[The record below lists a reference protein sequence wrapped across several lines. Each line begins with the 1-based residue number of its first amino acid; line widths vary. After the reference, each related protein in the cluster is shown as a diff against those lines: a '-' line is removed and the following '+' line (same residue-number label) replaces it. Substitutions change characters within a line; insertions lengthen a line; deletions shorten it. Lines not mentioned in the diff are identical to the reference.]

1 MAGVLYHL
9 LRTILTTRNRKMLR
23 LAFSLQNYENTTG
36 IPRGIVEDGMVIV
49 VDGTVTRITMKTME
63 EVAETNG
70 GPMNLDLPTLVMAT
84 TTIMDGIILA
94 VMVVAVIVVVV
105 VMGEEVIG
113 TTLCPSKDVLG
124 LMINQGREETMVSH
138 IGSQIMVSPE
148 AQCPPWHIWLG
159 DLDIIHMEY
168 HLAQRHQRM
177 IL

>member
-1 MAGVLYHL
+1 MAGALYHL
-9 LRTILTTRNRKMLR
+9 LRTILTTRNRKMFH

-49 VDGTVTRITMKTME
+49 VDGTLTRITMKTME
-63 EVAETNG
+63 EVKTNG
-70 GPMNLDLPTLVMAT
+70 GPMNLDLPTRVMA

-94 VMVVAVIVVVV
+94 VMAVAVTVVVV

-124 LMINQGREETMVSH
+124 LMINQVRGETMVSH
-138 IGSQIMVSPE
+138 IGSQIMGSPE

-168 HLAQRHQRM
+168 HLAQQHQRM

>member
-63 EVAETNG
+63 EVKTNG
-70 GPMNLDLPTLVMAT
+70 GPMNLDLPTRVMA

-94 VMVVAVIVVVV
+94 VMAVAVTVVVV

>member
-1 MAGVLYHL
+1 MAGALYHL

-63 EVAETNG
+63 EVKTNG
-70 GPMNLDLPTLVMAT
+70 GPMNLDLPTRVMAT
-84 TTIMDGIILA
+84 ATIMDGIILA
-94 VMVVAVIVVVV
+94 VMAVAVTVVVV

-124 LMINQGREETMVSH
+124 LMINQDRGETMVSH
-138 IGSQIMVSPE
+138 IGSQIMGSPE

-159 DLDIIHMEY
+159 DLDTIHMEY
-168 HLAQRHQRM
+168 HLAQQHQRM

>member
-1 MAGVLYHL
+1 MAGALYHL

-63 EVAETNG
+63 EVKTNG
-70 GPMNLDLPTLVMAT
+70 GPMNLDLPTRVMA

-94 VMVVAVIVVVV
+94 VMAVAVTVVVV

-113 TTLCPSKDVLG
+113 TTLCPSKDVVG
-124 LMINQGREETMVSH
+124 LMINQVRGETMVSH
-138 IGSQIMVSPE
+138 IGSQIMGSPE

-168 HLAQRHQRM
+168 HLAQQHQRM

>member
-9 LRTILTTRNRKMLR
+9 LRTILTTRNRKMFH

-63 EVAETNG
+63 EVETNG

>member
-1 MAGVLYHL
+1 MAGALYHL

-63 EVAETNG
+63 EVETNG
-70 GPMNLDLPTLVMAT
+70 GPMNLDLPTRVMA

-94 VMVVAVIVVVV
+94 VMAVAVTVVVV

-113 TTLCPSKDVLG
+113 TTLCPSKDVVG
-124 LMINQGREETMVSH
+124 LMINQVRGETMVSH
-138 IGSQIMVSPE
+138 LGSQIMVSPE
-148 AQCPPWHIWLG
+148 AQCPQWHIWLG

>member
-1 MAGVLYHL
+1 MAGALYHL

-63 EVAETNG
+63 EVKTNG
-70 GPMNLDLPTLVMAT
+70 GPMNLDLPIRVMA

-94 VMVVAVIVVVV
+94 VMAVAVTVVVV

-113 TTLCPSKDVLG
+113 TTLCPSKDVVG
-124 LMINQGREETMVSH
+124 LMINQGRGETMVSH
-138 IGSQIMVSPE
+138 LGSQIMVSPE

>member
-9 LRTILTTRNRKMLR
+9 LRTILTTRNRKMFH

-63 EVAETNG
+63 EVKTNG
-70 GPMNLDLPTLVMAT
+70 GPMNLDLPTRVMA

-94 VMVVAVIVVVV
+94 VMAVAVTVVVV

-124 LMINQGREETMVSH
+124 LMINQDREETMVSH

-168 HLAQRHQRM
+168 HLAQQHQRM

>member
-1 MAGVLYHL
+1 MAGALYHL

-63 EVAETNG
+63 AVAETNG
-70 GPMNLDLPTLVMAT
+70 GPMNLDLPTRVMA

-94 VMVVAVIVVVV
+94 VMAVAVTVVVV

-124 LMINQGREETMVSH
+124 LMINQVRGETMVSH

>member
-1 MAGVLYHL
+1 MFH
-9 LRTILTTRNRKMLR
+9 

-63 EVAETNG
+63 EVETNG
-70 GPMNLDLPTLVMAT
+70 GPMNLDLPTRVMAT
-84 TTIMDGIILA
+84 TIIMDGIILA
-94 VMVVAVIVVVV
+94 VMAVAVTVVVV
-105 VMGEEVIG
+105 IMGEGVIG
-113 TTLCPSKDVLG
+113 TTLCLLKDVVG
-124 LMINQGREETMVSH
+124 LMINQGPGETMVSH
-138 IGSQIMVSPE
+138 LGSQIMVSPE

-168 HLAQRHQRM
+168 HLAQQHQRM

>member
-1 MAGVLYHL
+1 MAGALYHL

-63 EVAETNG
+63 EVKTNG
-70 GPMNLDLPTLVMAT
+70 GPMNLDLPTRVMETA
-84 TTIMDGIILA
+84 TIMDGIILA
-94 VMVVAVIVVVV
+94 VMAVAVTVVVV

-113 TTLCPSKDVLG
+113 TTLCPSKDALG

-168 HLAQRHQRM
+168 HLAQQHQRM

>member
-1 MAGVLYHL
+1 MAGALYHL

-63 EVAETNG
+63 EVKTNG
-70 GPMNLDLPTLVMAT
+70 GPMNLDLQTRVMA

-94 VMVVAVIVVVV
+94 VMAVAVTVVVV

-124 LMINQGREETMVSH
+124 LMINQVRGETMVSH
-138 IGSQIMVSPE
+138 IGSQIMGSPE

-168 HLAQRHQRM
+168 HLAQQHQRM

>member
-9 LRTILTTRNRKMLR
+9 LRTILTTRNRKMFH

-63 EVAETNG
+63 EVETNG
-70 GPMNLDLPTLVMAT
+70 GPMNLDLPTRVMAT
-84 TTIMDGIILA
+84 ITIMDGIILE
-94 VMVVAVIVVVV
+94 VMAVAVTVVVV

-113 TTLCPSKDVLG
+113 TTLCLLKDVVG
-124 LMINQGREETMVSH
+124 LMINQGRGETMVSH
-138 IGSQIMVSPE
+138 LGSQIMVSPE

>member
-1 MAGVLYHL
+1 MAGALYHL

-63 EVAETNG
+63 EVKTNG
-70 GPMNLDLPTLVMAT
+70 GPMNLDLPTRVMA

-94 VMVVAVIVVVV
+94 VMAVAVTVVVV

-124 LMINQGREETMVSH
+124 LMINQVRGETMVSH
-138 IGSQIMVSPE
+138 IGSQIMGSPE

-168 HLAQRHQRM
+168 HLAQQHQRM

>member
-1 MAGVLYHL
+1 MAGALYHL
-9 LRTILTTRNRKMLR
+9 LRTILTTRNRKMFH

-63 EVAETNG
+63 EVETNG

>member
-36 IPRGIVEDGMVIV
+36 IPHGIVEDGMVIV
-49 VDGTVTRITMKTME
+49 MDGTVTRITMKTME
-63 EVAETNG
+63 EVETNG
-70 GPMNLDLPTLVMAT
+70 GPMNLDLPTRVMAT
-84 TTIMDGIILA
+84 ATIMDGIILA
-94 VMVVAVIVVVV
+94 VMAVAVTVVVV

-138 IGSQIMVSPE
+138 IGSQIMGSPE

-159 DLDIIHMEY
+159 DLDTIHMEY
-168 HLAQRHQRM
+168 HLAQQHQRM

>member
-63 EVAETNG
+63 EVKTNG
-70 GPMNLDLPTLVMAT
+70 GPMNLDLPTRVMA

-94 VMVVAVIVVVV
+94 VMAVAVTVVVV

-124 LMINQGREETMVSH
+124 LMINQGRGETMVSH
-138 IGSQIMVSPE
+138 LGSQIMVSPE
-148 AQCPPWHIWLG
+148 AQCPQWHIWLG

>member
-9 LRTILTTRNRKMLR
+9 LRTILTTRNRKMFH

-36 IPRGIVEDGMVIV
+36 TLRGIVEDGMVIV

-63 EVAETNG
+63 EVETNG
-70 GPMNLDLPTLVMAT
+70 GPMNLDLPTRVMAT
-84 TTIMDGIILA
+84 ATIMDGIILA
-94 VMVVAVIVVVV
+94 VMAVAVTVVVV
-105 VMGEEVIG
+105 IMGEGVIG
-113 TTLCPSKDVLG
+113 TTLCLLKDVVG
-124 LMINQGREETMVSH
+124 LMINQGRGETMVSH
-138 IGSQIMVSPE
+138 LGSQIMVSPE

>member
-1 MAGVLYHL
+1 
-9 LRTILTTRNRKMLR
+9 MLR

-63 EVAETNG
+63 EVETNG

>member
-1 MAGVLYHL
+1 MAGALYHL

-63 EVAETNG
+63 EVKTNG
-70 GPMNLDLPTLVMAT
+70 GPMNLDLPTRVMA

-94 VMVVAVIVVVV
+94 VMAVAVTVVVV

-124 LMINQGREETMVSH
+124 LMINQGRGETMVSH
-138 IGSQIMVSPE
+138 IGSQIMGSPE

-168 HLAQRHQRM
+168 HLAQQHQRM

>member
-1 MAGVLYHL
+1 MAGALYHL

-63 EVAETNG
+63 EVKTNG
-70 GPMNLDLPTLVMAT
+70 GPMNLDLPTRVMA

-94 VMVVAVIVVVV
+94 VMAVAVTVVVV

-113 TTLCPSKDVLG
+113 TTLCPSKDVVG
-124 LMINQGREETMVSH
+124 LMINQVRGETMVSH
-138 IGSQIMVSPE
+138 LGSQIMVSPE
-148 AQCPPWHIWLG
+148 AQCPQWHIWLG

-168 HLAQRHQRM
+168 HLAQQHQRM